1 MGAAID
7 GAGGEG
13 AFRVE
18 IFFADAGV
26 ADFLAGMVNNISA

>member
-18 IFFADAGV
+18 IFLAGAAAV
-26 ADFLAGMVNNISA
+26 DFLAGMVNNISA